1 MRYPARVP
9 TTPSPSTAA
18 MPVQQR
24 AWDTRTRILEAAVSC
39 LAEEGYA
46 AATISRVQQRS
57 GVSRGSILHQFP
69 SRDDLLIAAVQ
80 HLATAR
86 TADLDSQPERTVGDL
101 DASIEALWE
110 TLHGPLFAATLELWV
125 AAKNSPSLAAALSP
139 PEHDLG
145 RIIRAAI
152 ADMFGPEVAAHPQFA
167 DLSSLLFT
175 SMRGVALT
183 YTFEPRDHHSDPNL
197 EVWKRL
203 ARTYLT

>member
-1 MRYPARVP
+1 
-9 TTPSPSTAA
+9 

-24 AWDTRTRILEAAVSC
+24 AWDTRTRILEAAVTC

-46 AATISRVQQRS
+46 AATTSRVQSRS

-69 SRDDLLIAAVQ
+69 SRDDLLIAAVH

-86 TADLDSQPERTVGDL
+86 TTDLDGQPERTVGDV
-101 DASIEALWE
+101 DASIEALWD

-125 AAKNSPSLAAALSP
+125 AAKNNPGLAAALVP

-145 RIIRAAI
+145 RTIRTAI
-152 ADMFGPEVAAHPQFA
+152 ADMFGPELAAHERFG
-167 DLSSLLFT
+167 DLTSLLLT

-183 YTFEPRDHHSDPNL
+183 YTFQPRDHRRDPNL
-197 EVWKRL
+197 DIWKQL